1 MSPSYLTEEFERL
14 AFRWLAELHLCWIEI
29 TPYSF
34 QTFLRTAAT
43 TLKSLRLTSVKLNE
57 NNTPPLFSDEE
68 AIALGIR
75 WRGLVKDQIN
85 RALGQIFAMLLDQT
99 SLDYLFMETIG
110 FRRYTITIMDSL
122 SDVSG
127 KPSSMDCSVICY
139 DSARARISV
148 REWISKLQAQPSRYL
163 GYILPGSRYKSPG
176 LRFFILISFQNL
188 WLLNRF
194 WLGAHDHVYVGC

>member
-1 MSPSYLTEEFERL
+1 MLSKSRNMSPSYLTEEFERL

-34 QTFLRTAAT
+34 QTFLRTAAP

-163 GYILPGSRYKSPG
+163 GYILPGKS
-176 LRFFILISFQNL
+176 
-188 WLLNRF
+188 
-194 WLGAHDHVYVGC
+194 VVTE